1 MPAKQPATR
10 RYKSMQRRAVVKKPQ
25 ANVHRNTAIQQC
37 VHAELSR
44 YYEMLDGEA
53 PLDLYRMVMQQTEAA
68 LLTSVLEE
76 CRGNHVTLPSRLFTE
91 FSGQFRSGS
100 RQDFRNLGKSKLLT
114 SSATQASLSGTRCS

>member
-25 ANVHRNTAIQQC
+25 AKVHRNTAIQQC

-44 YYEMLDGEA
+44 YFEMLDGEA

-76 CRGNHVTLPSRLFTE
+76 CRGNQSKAATWLGINRGTLRAKLAALETE
-91 FSGQFRSGS
+91 DS
-100 RQDFRNLGKSKLLT
+100 
-114 SSATQASLSGTRCS
+114 